1 MDAVRRALVVGTLRA
16 EDPLP
21 SVRELAAELVINPRT
36 VSQAYQELEREG
48 VIYVR
53 RGLGT
58 FVAPD
63 IHPDRHERRALA
75 RGVAKRA
82 LTEARNNGLTADDLI
97 TIIRELAEAESGEVS
112 SIAAA
117 QNEEQ

>member
-1 MDAVRRALVVGTLRA
+1 MAASGPKTPA
-16 EDPLP
+16 
-21 SVRELAAELVINPRT
+21 SVRELATELVINPRT
-36 VSQAYQELEREG
+36 VSRAYQELERED
-48 VIYVR
+48 VFYLR

-82 LTEARNNGLTADDLI
+82 LTEARNNGLSADDWIAIL
-97 TIIRELAEAESGEVS
+97 RGVSQLNKMAKRRPSPAPRKARSSESR
-112 SIAAA
+112 
-117 QNEEQ
+117 